1 MSLTRITSDLIKD
14 GTVAVAD
21 LASATKTAISGSSA
35 SGSVSTRTTALETA
49 SGSFSTRITNATAS
63 INSIS
68 SSQATRTANLVIASS
83 SLSSSVA
90 TLKGSG
96 TLQSVATNATPTFAG
111 ATITGTLT
119 AQEVHTEFES
129 ASVIF
134 SSGSTIFGDTAD
146 DIHQMTG
153 SLRVITNAETNVV
166 KFFNDGGDQNR
177 DVMILQGG
185 ADAGPGNTR
194 FITFKD
200 GDGSDFGFIQ
210 GPANGAPAGIS
221 FNTTAD
227 TALLTLSGSRV
238 GIGTVNPTST
248 SQLHVEAALAEIRIK
263 GTNDS
268 QSDEVSHLILE
279 ASSDRR
285 AGITIEGDSNA
296 LQAFMGRPYDSPNV
310 LAFET
315 SGSERVRINQ
325 TGVVGIGTNSMSG
338 HVHTYSDLRYM
349 LYLES
354 TYGTD
359 RKYWFRNDGGTLQIG
374 EGAQGDSQVGYTFDV
389 TNKKLAIGTRSVTAE
404 LTVIG
409 QISGS
414 NTATIGPVADN
425 GDALITDGADGGLY
439 SVLTVKENG
448 NSRFNLD
455 FEGAGSVNSL
465 TLDSNS
471 TNDILNIMPDGSIY
485 MGVEQG
491 TLAKNSAHRLSVVN
505 PSGASWISTFAY
517 NSYPTLQLYRTN
529 NFSPGSATAN
539 FDATSDT
546 DIIGAINWY
555 GSSDSAHT
563 LGAVIDVRQDGSANT
578 NTPTRMDFYVS
589 PGANISAAL
598 LSLDGPTQHVG
609 IGTKAPDAMLH
620 LRGDVDNDR
629 MLHLEHT
636 HSSDRLKLGLTH
648 PSQQFVIANNGSH
661 FIFTN
666 ESTSTD
672 HFKMAAD
679 GTLTATDTS
688 IGSISDERTKE
699 NIQTYSGSLSVINTL
714 RPVTYEWK
722 SDRKKAGIQ
731 RGFIAQEVTSSDAY
745 WVQSSSVDPNEPDW
759 EYLDGTPQ
767 INTITNSRSA
777 LVSKLNDKDTLYVSA
792 IQELTQAV
800 KDLRAMITGST
811 DLGQLKALVSG
822 SSFV

>member
-96 TLQSVATNATPTFAG
+96 TLQSVATNASPTFAG

-166 KFFNDGGDQNR
+166 KFHNDGGDQNR

-185 ADAGPGNTR
+185 ADSGPGNTR
-194 FITFKD
+194 FITFND
-200 GDGSDFGFIQ
+200 GDGGAFGFIQ

-227 TALLTLSGSRV
+227 TSLLTLSGSRV
-238 GIGTVNPTST
+238 GIGTINPANNLHLHTDNSAEGILLKST
-248 SQLHVEAALAEIRIK
+248 GNTRNNLIFDGNISSAADNIAFIDANWN
-263 GTNDS
+263 GTNVARISMFTGTDTS
-268 QSDEVSHLILE
+268 NKDDGRIGF
-279 ASSDRR
+279 ATAA
-285 AGITIEGDSNA
+285 AGTVAERMRIETNGD
-296 LQAFMGRPYDSPNV
+296 
-310 LAFET
+310 
-315 SGSERVRINQ
+315 
-325 TGVVGIGTNSMSG
+325 VGIGT
-338 HVHTYSDLRYM
+338 HTPAGFTHLYTDQRYM

-359 RKYWFRNDGGTLQIG
+359 RKYWFRNEGTLQLG
-374 EGAQGDSQVGYTFDV
+374 EGSQGDSQVGFTFDV
-389 TNKKLAIGTRSVTAE
+389 TNKKLAIGTRSITAE

-414 NTATIGPVADN
+414 NTTTIGPIADN
-425 GDALITDGADGGLY
+425 GDALITDGVDGGLY
-439 SVLTVKENG
+439 SVLTVQENG

-471 TNDILNIMPDGSIY
+471 TNDILNIMPDGTIY

-517 NSYPTLQLYRTN
+517 NGYPTLQLYRTN
-529 NFSPGSATAN
+529 NNSPGSATGN

-563 LGAVIDVRQDGSANT
+563 LGAVIDVRQDGSAST

-589 PGANISAAL
+589 PGGNISNAL
-598 LSLDGPTQHVG
+598 MSLDGPTQRVG
-609 IGTKAPDAMLH
+609 INTKTP
-620 LRGDVDNDR
+620 
-629 MLHLEHT
+629 
-636 HSSDRLKLGLTH
+636 
-648 PSQQFVIANNGSH
+648 
-661 FIFTN
+661 
-666 ESTSTD
+666 
-672 HFKMAAD
+672 D
-679 GTLTATDTS
+679 GTLDVVNSSTAQMRVKCSSAGDGILDLVAGGANDTQ
-688 IGSISDERTKE
+688 IRFYEDTTFKWRIRQNAGGSDRIEIINADTTGVSLGYGGNTWGNQSDERIKE
-699 NIQTYSGSLSVINTL
+699 NLIEITDATEKLNQLRCINYNYTFDKEREHL
-714 RPVTYEWK
+714 
-722 SDRKKAGIQ
+722 GL
-731 RGFIAQEVTSSDAY
+731 IAQEVQKFY
-745 WVQSSSVDPNEPDW
+745 
-759 EYLDGTPQ
+759 PQ
-767 INTITNSRSA
+767 IVSGDPLKEIEEFVNEDGIVERKNVMNIEYTSLIPV
-777 LVSKLNDKDTLYVSA
+777 LVKS
-792 IQELTQAV
+792 IQELT
-800 KDLRAMITGST
+800 KRIEELE
-811 DLGQLKALVSG
+811 K
-822 SSFV
+822 

>member
-1 MSLTRITSDLIKD
+1 
-14 GTVAVAD
+14 
-21 LASATKTAISGSSA
+21 
-35 SGSVSTRTTALETA
+35 
-49 SGSFSTRITNATAS
+49 
-63 INSIS
+63 
-68 SSQATRTANLVIASS
+68 
-83 SLSSSVA
+83 
-90 TLKGSG
+90 
-96 TLQSVATNATPTFAG
+96 
-111 ATITGTLT
+111 
-119 AQEVHTEFES
+119 
-129 ASVIF
+129 
-134 SSGSTIFGDTAD
+134 
-146 DIHQMTG
+146 
-153 SLRVITNAETNVV
+153 
-166 KFFNDGGDQNR
+166 
-177 DVMILQGG
+177 
-185 ADAGPGNTR
+185 
-194 FITFKD
+194 
-200 GDGSDFGFIQ
+200 
-210 GPANGAPAGIS
+210 
-221 FNTTAD
+221 
-227 TALLTLSGSRV
+227 
-238 GIGTVNPTST
+238 
-248 SQLHVEAALAEIRIK
+248 
-263 GTNDS
+263 
-268 QSDEVSHLILE
+268 
-279 ASSDRR
+279 
-285 AGITIEGDSNA
+285 
-296 LQAFMGRPYDSPNV
+296 
-310 LAFET
+310 
-315 SGSERVRINQ
+315 
-325 TGVVGIGTNSMSG
+325 
-338 HVHTYSDLRYM
+338 
-349 LYLES
+349 
-354 TYGTD
+354 
-359 RKYWFRNDGGTLQIG
+359 
-374 EGAQGDSQVGYTFDV
+374 
-389 TNKKLAIGTRSVTAE
+389 
-404 LTVIG
+404 
-409 QISGS
+409 
-414 NTATIGPVADN
+414 
-425 GDALITDGADGGLY
+425 
-439 SVLTVKENG
+439 
-448 NSRFNLD
+448 
-455 FEGAGSVNSL
+455 
-465 TLDSNS
+465 
-471 TNDILNIMPDGSIY
+471 MPDGTIY

-517 NSYPTLQLYRTN
+517 NGYPTLQLYRTN

>member
-96 TLQSVATNATPTFAG
+96 TLQSVATNASPTFAG

-166 KFFNDGGDQNR
+166 KFHNDGGDQNR

-185 ADAGPGNTR
+185 ADSGPGNTR
-194 FITFKD
+194 FITFND
-200 GDGSDFGFIQ
+200 GDGGAFGFIQ

-227 TALLTLSGSRV
+227 TSLLTLSGSRV
-238 GIGTVNPTST
+238 GIGTINPANNLHLHTDNSAEGILLKST
-248 SQLHVEAALAEIRIK
+248 GNTRNNLIFDGNISSAADNIAFIDANWN
-263 GTNDS
+263 GTNVARISMFTGTDTS
-268 QSDEVSHLILE
+268 NKDDGRIGF
-279 ASSDRR
+279 ATAA
-285 AGITIEGDSNA
+285 AGTVAERMRIETNGD
-296 LQAFMGRPYDSPNV
+296 
-310 LAFET
+310 
-315 SGSERVRINQ
+315 
-325 TGVVGIGTNSMSG
+325 VGIGT
-338 HVHTYSDLRYM
+338 HTPAGFTHLYTDQRYM

-359 RKYWFRNDGGTLQIG
+359 RKYWFRNEGTLQLG
-374 EGAQGDSQVGYTFDV
+374 EGSQGDSQVGFTFDV
-389 TNKKLAIGTRSVTAE
+389 TNKKLAIGTRSITAE

-414 NTATIGPVADN
+414 NTTTIGPIADN
-425 GDALITDGADGGLY
+425 GDALITDGVDGGLY
-439 SVLTVKENG
+439 SVLTVQENG

-471 TNDILNIMPDGSIY
+471 TNDILNIMPDGTIY

-517 NSYPTLQLYRTN
+517 NGYPTLQLYRTN
-529 NFSPGSATAN
+529 NNSPGSATGN

-563 LGAVIDVRQDGSANT
+563 LGAVIDVRQDGSAST

-589 PGANISAAL
+589 PGGNISNAL
-598 LSLDGPTQHVG
+598 MSLDGPTQRVG
-609 IGTKAPDAMLH
+609 INTKTP
-620 LRGDVDNDR
+620 
-629 MLHLEHT
+629 
-636 HSSDRLKLGLTH
+636 
-648 PSQQFVIANNGSH
+648 
-661 FIFTN
+661 
-666 ESTSTD
+666 
-672 HFKMAAD
+672 D
-679 GTLTATDTS
+679 GTLDVVNSSTAQMRVKCSSAGDGILDLVAGGANDTQ
-688 IGSISDERTKE
+688 IRFYEDTTFKWRIRQNAGGSDRIEIINADTTGVSLGYGGNTWGTQSDERIKE
-699 NIQTYSGSLSVINTL
+699 NLIEITDATEKLNQLRCINYNYTFDKEREHL
-714 RPVTYEWK
+714 
-722 SDRKKAGIQ
+722 GL
-731 RGFIAQEVTSSDAY
+731 IAQEVQKFY
-745 WVQSSSVDPNEPDW
+745 
-759 EYLDGTPQ
+759 PQ
-767 INTITNSRSA
+767 IVSGDPLKEIEEFVNEDGIVERKNVMNIEYTSLIPV
-777 LVSKLNDKDTLYVSA
+777 LVKS
-792 IQELTQAV
+792 IQELT
-800 KDLRAMITGST
+800 KRIEELE
-811 DLGQLKALVSG
+811 K
-822 SSFV
+822 